1 MIGNSSFKVGIYI
14 RLSRDDGNIE
24 SDSIIS
30 QRSLLNQYIK
40 ENNYSLIDEYV
51 DDGFTGTNFERPS
64 FKRMIKDIESGKIN
78 MIITKDMSRLGRDY
92 IGTGELIEKYF
103 PNKNVRYIAIN
114 DGIDTFID
122 NTNNDIAPFK
132 AIMNDMYAKDISK
145 KVKTSLHSR
154 MKEGLYVS
162 GRCPFGYMKD
172 PNNKNHL
179 VVNNEQAEV
188 VKLIFDLALKG
199 NTYHYI
205 AQKLTKRKIKTPASY
220 YNYVWN
226 TKCSTECISQEYG
239 VWVDTTIKAILTNR
253 IYVGD
258 VVQGKTKKINYK
270 LKKTVKNKPNDFIIV
285 ENTHEAIIDRDT
297 FNYVQTLLPKNVK
310 RPEKKRF
317 YLLDGLLYCGDCKH
331 RITIRYQT
339 KTGRSYTTCDY
350 YRTYSKYHVCTTH
363 TNNYETLEK
372 VILDNIKDVCKNY
385 LNKNKIKDSEIENL
399 KEQIKEHISTSGS
412 VKASIYMPNFD
423 NNVHI
428 NLKSGAIYNLIDSY
442 EDIKKEMTKKDGV
455 YVNHA
460 VSIIGWDDNYSKDN
474 FSTKPTNNG
483 AWIIRNS
490 YGKAIEI
497 SMEQLRKNNPGLE
510 DEEIVNTFS
519 ASMNCNCTLSED
531 GQILSVSV
539 GDNGIFYISYEDSYI
554 YSDLLGIENAEDK
567 KDYDNLYQYDN
578 LGGGEVGYIK
588 GNDVK
593 DIFLANVFTR
603 TKTDTEYLT
612 SIGFQSLVEGTYE
625 VYINPDGT
633 DKSLSNLQKAELT
646 TGEEISLTAGYHT
659 INFKKAYKLKENNFV
674 VAIKMKHKDGGI
686 SYFTYEAKEENP
698 DIVLSKA
705 KESFVVREEQAQ
717 KDSQWLDIGD
727 SSSSSYLG
735 NLCIKGITVNQYS
748 GSIANEEEKEDSK
761 TDNNNSNYDKAKAE
775 LQELKLEG
783 NNQESSVN
791 IKIKVTGIEVKN

>member
-1 MIGNSSFKVGIYI
+1 MLGNSSFKVGIYI

-40 ENNYSLIDEYV
+40 ENNYNLVDEYV

-64 FKRMIKDIESGKIN
+64 FKRMINDIESGKIN

-179 VVNNEQAEV
+179 VINNEQADT

-199 NTYHYI
+199 NTYRYI
-205 AQKLTKRKIKTPASY
+205 AQYLTKRKIKTPASY

-239 VWVDTTIKAILTNR
+239 VWVDTTIKAILTNQ

-258 VVQGKTKKINYK
+258 TVQGKTKKINYK
-270 LKKTVKNKPNDFIIV
+270 LKKTVKNKPNDYIIV
-285 ENTHEAIIDRDT
+285 ENTHEAIIDREI

-331 RITIRYQT
+331 RITIRYQN

-363 TNNYETLEK
+363 TNNYEMLEK
-372 VILDNIKDVCKNY
+372 VILDNIREVCKSY
-385 LNKNKIKDSEIENL
+385 IDKKKIKDSIGNITFEDNTLKIKKQIESLELNNNKLTETLDKNYMNMLKGIIDEEQYLRISENLKQEIENNKSSIDNL
-399 KEQIKEHISTSGS
+399 KNENMKSNKIDKKQIEKYVNEFLSLENPTRELI
-412 VKASIYMPNFD
+412 
-423 NNVHI
+423 I
-428 NLKSGAIYNLIDSY
+428 NLVEKI
-442 EDIKKEMTKKDGV
+442 
-455 YVNHA
+455 
-460 VSIIGWDDNYSKDN
+460 
-474 FSTKPTNNG
+474 
-483 AWIIRNS
+483 
-490 YGKAIEI
+490 
-497 SMEQLRKNNPGLE
+497 
-510 DEEIVNTFS
+510 
-519 ASMNCNCTLSED
+519 
-531 GQILSVSV
+531 
-539 GDNGIFYISYEDSYI
+539 YI
-554 YSDLLGIENAEDK
+554 YQDK
-567 KDYDNLYQYDN
+567 R
-578 LGGGEVGYIK
+578 V
-588 GNDVK
+588 
-593 DIFLANVFTR
+593 DIIFAFKNVT
-603 TKTDTEYLT
+603 
-612 SIGFQSLVEGTYE
+612 
-625 VYINPDGT
+625 
-633 DKSLSNLQKAELT
+633 
-646 TGEEISLTAGYHT
+646 
-659 INFKKAYKLKENNFV
+659 
-674 VAIKMKHKDGGI
+674 
-686 SYFTYEAKEENP
+686 
-698 DIVLSKA
+698 
-705 KESFVVREEQAQ
+705 
-717 KDSQWLDIGD
+717 
-727 SSSSSYLG
+727 
-735 NLCIKGITVNQYS
+735 
-748 GSIANEEEKEDSK
+748 
-761 TDNNNSNYDKAKAE
+761 
-775 LQELKLEG
+775 
-783 NNQESSVN
+783 
-791 IKIKVTGIEVKN
+791 